1 MSTRPSWRTCAPYFF
16 TISCAIFAS
25 FLLGATPL
33 TVNLAFAPAAS
44 MASYMWMSFGT
55 TMSDT
60 GSVMAQLLRTK
71 EPEAR

>member
-1 MSTRPSWRTCAPYFF
+1 MSTRPSGRTCAPYFF

-44 MASYMWMSFGT
+44 IRSYMWMSFGT
-55 TMSDT
+55 TISET
-60 GSVMAQLLRTK
+60 ASAIGAILATK